1 MALDPASRGRF
12 NLSQT
17 VVLLLDATSMG
28 MSILVQIVTG
38 LGAKNLYRCST
49 VAEAQEIA
57 SNYEIDL
64 AIVDASPLTG
74 GTYEFVRWLRHEFKE
89 GNRYTPIV
97 LTAGHT
103 MRSDV
108 AKSRDCGGNI
118 MIAKPIAP
126 ITMLE
131 RIIWV
136 AKGDRPFLVTDTYCG
151 PDRRFN
157 VEKPTEDT
165 PRRRRED
172 KQEPTAV
179 PAVAAGTIPEKSVA

>member
-1 MALDPASRGRF
+1 
-12 NLSQT
+12 
-17 VVLLLDATSMG
+17 VILLLDATPMG

-49 VAEAQEIA
+49 VAEAQEVA
-57 SNYEIDL
+57 THFELDL
-64 AIVDASPLTG
+64 AIVDASPATG
-74 GTYEFVRWLRHEFKE
+74 GSYEFVRWLRQELKD
-89 GNRYTPIV
+89 GNRYTPVV

-136 AKGDRPFLVTDTYCG
+136 AKGDRPFLFTDTYNG
-151 PDRRFN
+151 PDRRFSA
-157 VEKPTEDT
+157 EGPTEDT
-165 PRRRRED
+165 PRRRRGD
-172 KQEPTAV
+172 KE
-179 PAVAAGTIPEKSVA
+179 VAAPVASAEEIPQESVA